1 MDLEYKGETMNEQ
14 IYVSIIT
21 DLANQLAN
29 KSIDEAEFKARLTE
43 SQREVAQLSQE
54 LEIYR
59 SVLES
64 DKDLKDLFEEI
75 KNKNEVTN

>member
-1 MDLEYKGETMNEQ
+1 MNEST
-14 IYVSIIT
+14 YVAIIT

-29 KSIDEAEFKARLTE
+29 KTINEAEFKARLTE
-43 SQREVAQLSQE
+43 SQREKTQLTQE

-75 KNKNEVTN
+75 KNKNEVTK

>member
-1 MDLEYKGETMNEQ
+1 MNENN
-14 IYVSIIT
+14 YVAIIT
-21 DLANQLAN
+21 ELANQLAS
-29 KSIDEAEFKARLTE
+29 KSINEAEFKVRLTE
-43 SQREVAQLSQE
+43 SQQLVAQLAQE
-54 LEIYR
+54 VESYR

>member
-1 MDLEYKGETMNEQ
+1 MNENT
-14 IYVSIIT
+14 YVAIIT

-29 KSIDEAEFKARLTE
+29 KTVNEAEFRARLTQ
-43 SQREVAQLSQE
+43 SQQQVAQLVQE
-54 LEIYR
+54 VESYR

-75 KNKNEVTN
+75 KNKKEVTK

>member
-1 MDLEYKGETMNEQ
+1 MNENN
-14 IYVSIIT
+14 YVAIIT
-21 DLANQLAN
+21 ELANQIASKAIN
-29 KSIDEAEFKARLTE
+29 EAEFKVRLTE
-43 SQREVAQLSQE
+43 SQQLVAQLAQE
-54 LEIYR
+54 VESYR

>member
-1 MDLEYKGETMNEQ
+1 MNEQ
-14 IYVSIIT
+14 IYILIIT
-21 DLANQLAN
+21 DLANQIAS
-29 KSIDEAEFKARLTE
+29 KSINEAEFKARLTE
-43 SQREVAQLSQE
+43 SHQEKEQLIKE

-75 KNKNEVTN
+75 KSKNEVNNGLQSTI

>member
-1 MDLEYKGETMNEQ
+1 MNENT
-14 IYVSIIT
+14 YVAIIT

-29 KSIDEAEFKARLTE
+29 KTVNESEFRARLTQ
-43 SQREVAQLSQE
+43 SQQLVAQLAQE
-54 LEIYR
+54 VESYR

-75 KNKNEVTN
+75 KNKNEVTK